1 MHELCIVI
9 RRAPY
14 GTLAAAEGV
23 RHLIGATDAGVAVC
37 AVLVD
42 DGVYVAKQGQDP
54 DDTGWASLSGAL
66 ARTLGPR
73 AMGSSAQPQV
83 YIHRASAET
92 RGLDDLDLIPGV
104 ESIGDAQLAGLL
116 TSAEAL
122 LVF

>member
-1 MHELCIVI
+1 MHDLCIVI

-23 RHLIGATDAGVAVC
+23 RHLIGATETGMSVC

-54 DDTGWASLSGAL
+54 DDTGWTSLSGAL

-73 AMGSSAQPQV
+73 AVDSSAQARV
-83 YIHRASAET
+83 YAHRASAET

-104 ESIGDAQLAGLL
+104 ESIDDAQLAGLL
-116 TSAEAL
+116 TSAAAL